1 MNNFDNLFSKVSE
14 ISGWRFLPEHE
25 KNVRLAILRVDE
37 QIIFITVHVIESSD
51 IIRLATVMTPPF
63 YGNTASMESLYRYVL
78 NLNSTLTLGH
88 ISLHQIDDNDQFVY
102 ILPLSLENITPEKLK
117 EKLDYI
123 AWETGR
129 LKKRLQNLAKALG
142 LITSPRRAEKI
153 FDFMRG
159 RTGRSL
165 ITQEFLDEEKKQENL
180 LPYESPQ
187 QLP

>member
-1 MNNFDNLFSKVSE
+1 MNNFENLLSKISE
-14 ISGWRFLPEHE
+14 ISGWRFFPEHE
-25 KNVRLAILRVDE
+25 KNVRLAILRVEE
-37 QIIFITVHVIESSD
+37 QIVFITVHVIEASD

-88 ISLHQIDDNDQFVY
+88 ISLHQIDDGEQFVY
-102 ILPLSLENITPEKLK
+102 ILPTSLDNITPEKLK

-142 LITSPRRAEKI
+142 LKTSPTRAEKV

-165 ITQEFLDEEKKQENL
+165 ITQEFLNEEKEQENL
-180 LPYESPQ
+180 LPYDSPKH
-187 QLP
+187 LP

>member
-1 MNNFDNLFSKVSE
+1 MNNFDNLFTKISE

-25 KNVRLAILRVDE
+25 ENVRLAILRMND
-37 QIIFITVHVIESSD
+37 QIIFITVHIIEASD

-88 ISLHQIDDNDQFVY
+88 ISLHQIEDSEQFIY
-102 ILPLSLENITPEKLK
+102 ILPLSLDNISPEKLK

-129 LKKRLQNLAKALG
+129 LKKRLHNLAKALG
-142 LITSPRRAEKI
+142 LKTSPRRAEKL
-153 FDFMRG
+153 FDFMYG
-159 RTGRSL
+159 RTGRTL
-165 ITQEFLDEEKKQENL
+165 ITQEFLNEEKEQENL
-180 LPYESPQ
+180 LPYDSPKE
-187 QLP
+187 LP